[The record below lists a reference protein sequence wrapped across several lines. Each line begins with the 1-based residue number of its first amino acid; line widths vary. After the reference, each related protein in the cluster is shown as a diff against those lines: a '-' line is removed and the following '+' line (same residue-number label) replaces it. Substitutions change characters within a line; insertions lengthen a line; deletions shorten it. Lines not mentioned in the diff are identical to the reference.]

1 MTTLLGEYDIRID
14 AKSRIML
21 PSALK
26 KQLPQTEQDSFVI
39 NRGFEQCLN
48 LYPKKV
54 WEKIA
59 SKLAGLNQYVAANR
73 EVTRFILNGATEVQL
88 DDSGRLLIPKKLLE
102 YAKVDKDIVM
112 QASLDHVEI
121 WAKEQFDKASKFDMK
136 AMSALAEQV
145 LGNNNDGGQTGGL
158 S

>member
-14 AKSRIML
+14 AKGRIVL
-21 PSALK
+21 PSGLK
-26 KQLPQTEQDSFVI
+26 KQLPQNEQESFVI

-48 LYPKKV
+48 LYPKKE

-59 SKLAGLNQYVAANR
+59 AKLAGLNQYVAANR

-88 DDSGRLLIPKKLLE
+88 DDSGRLLVPKKLLE
-102 YAKVDKDIVM
+102 YAKVDKDVVM
-112 QASLDHVEI
+112 LASFNRIEI
-121 WAKEQFDKASKFDMK
+121 WGREQFDKASNFDMK

-145 LGNNNDGGQTGGL
+145 LGNANDGGIESL